1 MSLADHTATM
11 LNEREAIRAHAQ
23 ERLERAGAD
32 GEHVRRV
39 DLFKRFLKLETDRLR
54 MRHRMGLGGLDVA
67 ATRSYQI
74 DQLVTRAA
82 QVAAESAGPA
92 AAAELSRSAL
102 VALGGYGR
110 GELAPFSDV
119 DLLFLHRG
127 RPTAV
132 LTQFVEQ
139 VLMLLWDT
147 GLTVGHSFRSPKE
160 CVAICRDDLVSRT
173 SLTEARLVAGS
184 AELFQELLAAMDGL
198 LRDRRARDAF
208 LEVMRREYGERH
220 AKHEGAVCVQEPDV
234 KEGVGGLR
242 ELHTV
247 LWIAHARLG
256 ARGLA
261 GLEAGGFITEREHKA
276 ARRAYD
282 FLARV
287 RNEAHFSTGRKTDRL
302 SLDLQDEI
310 ARRLGY
316 APHGGL
322 LSSELFM
329 RDYYRRGTELAEF
342 ADRFVR
348 RDLEPA
354 GRGLLSALR
363 SKRTA
368 RGLEVRAGRLH
379 SRRAELPG
387 GGAALLEV
395 FAVAQA
401 EGVPLSDDLA
411 DQVRGRLGSVD
422 SAFRQDAHA
431 ARTFVDVL
439 RWRGRVAPALR
450 AMHETGFLGRYLPE
464 FGRISFLVQHDFF
477 HRYTV
482 DEHTLRAIE
491 ALDEVAAGA
500 SAEVRPFGRVLDEV
514 EDAAPLYLGML
525 LHDIGKGRG
534 GGHVQKGARM
544 APRVCERLGLDRE
557 RAAEVVFLVDAHLEM
572 SQVSQQRDLTEAAP
586 IAAFAERVGSLDRL
600 NMLLLLTYADH
611 RAVAPGIWNEW
622 KGALLWELYNRTRE
636 RLAGLPGPAA
646 TAGHEAMA
654 KAITALRAT
663 VSEAEI
669 ERHFGLMPER
679 YLRSTD
685 AARME
690 RHFRLAHARGAAPV
704 AFEWRD
710 LASGQCTELTVVADD
725 REGLFARLA
734 GTLTANGVDVLSVD
748 LWSRED
754 GVAIDTFRLSEV
766 SSHRHLRPERRGKV
780 EEGVREALAG
790 RLDVPAAVDRW
801 RARQPPRATRAWG
814 RGARTPSVRFDH
826 ESSAA
831 ATVIEVKA
839 QDRPGLAWTI
849 ADALARLGLNITF
862 AKIATAKA
870 LALDVFYVTD
880 RGHKLGTGDLPR
892 VEQALLAALAE
903 RGATHSVKEAR

>member
-1 MSLADHTATM
+1 M

-23 ERLERAGAD
+23 ERLEHAGAG
-32 GEHVRRV
+32 GEYARRIE
-39 DLFKRFLKLETDRLR
+39 LFKRYLKLETDRLR

-74 DQLVTRAA
+74 DQLVIRAA
-82 QVAAESAGPA
+82 QVAAETAGPA

-110 GELAPFSDV
+110 AELAPYSDV

-127 RPTAV
+127 RPGPV

-198 LRDRRARDAF
+198 LRERRARDGF
-208 LEVMRREYGERH
+208 LDGMRREHRERH
-220 AKHEGAVCVQEPDV
+220 AKHEDAVCVQEPDV
-234 KEGVGGLR
+234 KEGKGGLR

-261 GLEAGGFITEREHKA
+261 GLEAGGWITDREHKG

-316 APHGGL
+316 TPRGGL

-329 RDYYRRGTELAEF
+329 RDYYRRASELAEF
-342 ADRFVR
+342 ADRFAR
-348 RDLEPA
+348 RDLEPPA
-354 GRGLLSALR
+354 RGLLGALR

-368 RGLEVRAGRLH
+368 RGLEVRSGRLH
-379 SRRAELPG
+379 SRRGDLPG

-395 FAVAQA
+395 FAAAQA
-401 EGVPLSDDLA
+401 ESVPLSDELA
-411 DQVRGRLGSVD
+411 DQVRSRLGSVD
-422 SAFRQDAHA
+422 GALRADAHA
-431 ARTFVDVL
+431 ARAFVDVL
-439 RWRGRVAPALR
+439 RWRGRVGPALR

-464 FGRISFLVQHDFF
+464 FARVSFLVQHDFF

-500 SAEVRPFGRVLDEV
+500 SPEVRPFGRVLDEV

-525 LHDIGKGRG
+525 LHDVGKGRG
-534 GGHVQKGARM
+534 GGHVEKGARIV
-544 APRVCERLGLDRE
+544 PRTCARLRLDDAH
-557 RAAEVVFLVDAHLEM
+557 AADVVFLVGAHLEM
-572 SQVSQQRDLTEAAP
+572 SQVSQQRDLTEAATV
-586 IAAFAERVGSLDRL
+586 ATFADRVGSLERL
-600 NMLLLLTYADH
+600 DMLLLLTYADH

-622 KGALLWELYNRTRE
+622 KGTLLWELYNRTRE
-636 RLAGLPGPAA
+636 RLAGIPGKAA
-646 TAGHEAMA
+646 SEGHEAQA
-654 KAITALRAT
+654 EAVAALRGSHPEPA
-663 VSEAEI
+663 I
-669 ERHFGLMPER
+669 EHHFALMPER

-685 AARME
+685 AGRLE
-690 RHFRLAHARGAAPV
+690 RHFRLAHGRADAPV

-710 LASGQCTELTVVADD
+710 LADGHCTELTVVADD

-766 SSHRHLRPERRGKV
+766 SGHRPVRAERRAKV

-790 RLDVPAAVDRW
+790 RLDVAAAIEKW
-801 RARQPPRATRAWG
+801 RARQAPPASRAWG
-814 RGARTPSVRFDH
+814 RGARQPSVRFDH
-826 ESSAA
+826 EASAS

-839 QDRPGLAWTI
+839 PDRPGLAWTI

-880 RGHKLGTGDLPR
+880 RGRKLGPGDLPR
-892 VEQALLAALAE
+892 VEQALIAALDE
-903 RGATHSVKEAR
+903 RAPVHSVKEAR